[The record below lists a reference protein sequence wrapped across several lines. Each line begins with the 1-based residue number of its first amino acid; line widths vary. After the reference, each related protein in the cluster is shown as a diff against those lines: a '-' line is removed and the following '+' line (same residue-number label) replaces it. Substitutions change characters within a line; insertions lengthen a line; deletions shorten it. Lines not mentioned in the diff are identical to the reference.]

1 MGDHET
7 TGTKQQSNPT
17 SQVGTHGNAA
27 AGDRMNQ
34 GAGKTQGQGQGQ
46 GQAKSGSGQGQT
58 KTGMGQGTT
67 TGAEWSDQQPGYA
80 GGTKDDDMTQGDR
93 TSRPQPSGTTP
104 LEHEGRPKA

>member
-34 GAGKTQGQGQGQ
+34 GAGKTQGQGQ
-46 GQAKSGSGQGQT
+46 T

-80 GGTKDDDMTQGDR
+80 GGTKDDEMTQGDR
-93 TSRPQPSGTTP
+93 TSRPQSSGTTP
-104 LEHEGRPKA
+104 LEHEGRPKS